1 MAGMA
6 NSNDV
11 LPLYIG
17 DDRTDEDAFKAMLIF
32 HLPVSLDIFVAH
44 DYCVINVAERTFSVS
59 CWWEWVSV
67 SFCGLVVEWHETW
80 V

>member
-17 DDRTDEDAFKAMLIF
+17 DDRADEDAFKVMLIF
-32 HLPVSLDIFVAH
+32 HLPVFFRHL
-44 DYCVINVAERTFSVS
+44 
-59 CWWEWVSV
+59 
-67 SFCGLVVEWHETW
+67 CGP
-80 V
+80 